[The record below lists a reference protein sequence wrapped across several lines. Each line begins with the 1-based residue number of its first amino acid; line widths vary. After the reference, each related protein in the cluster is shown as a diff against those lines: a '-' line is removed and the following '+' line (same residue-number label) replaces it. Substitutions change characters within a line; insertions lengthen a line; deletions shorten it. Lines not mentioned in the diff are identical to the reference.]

1 MNRTT
6 PQPYTRITVTRQGE
20 QKRSFSLPIDS
31 LNEATERVIDLIKEH
46 SNGLIIG
53 SDTKLQMRE
62 VNGKHLGTSRTI
74 RYYGLNVSETERLIK
89 RAFGVEWSE
98 RVGNLNN
105 INHAERTT
113 AI

>member
-1 MNRTT
+1 MRKQT
-6 PQPYTRITVTRQGE
+6 PQPYIRITAIRQGE

-74 RYYGLNVSETERLIK
+74 RYYGLNVNETERLIK
-89 RAFGVEWSE
+89 QAFGIPIVRRVEKIE
-98 RVGNLNN
+98 NEQVETL
-105 INHAERTT
+105 
-113 AI
+113 